1 MCNYCNGTHVM
12 KDVNGPLAFFV
23 TCPVCGPKSAEV
35 LEADRKER
43 LRRLEEARA
52 KFKKEAV

>member
-1 MCNYCNGTHVM
+1 MCNFCNGTHVM
-12 KDVNGPLAFFV
+12 KDDNGPLAFFV